1 MLIEAPA
8 GFGKSALLARLIH
21 LAQERTSTVLPST
34 IFFLIQAT
42 GGDETAAGFLTAVN
56 SQLLDLLGEP
66 SEYGVPSETGAL
78 MTQFS
83 ALWSRALARAT
94 PLHPLVLVVD
104 ALDEAA
110 PARPSIVEV
119 LPTAVGPHAHVLV
132 STRPGAAEVGALAPG
147 HPLRTGDLMTLG
159 ALNVEDVE
167 QLLTADG
174 LPASQS
180 AALAPRVQAV
190 THGEPLL
197 ARFVCEDVARSPS
210 SALADL
216 ESDPP
221 DGVRDY
227 FSRQLQLLEA
237 RTTGSTAED
246 LLDLLVAALAPL
258 SVEELSDALD
268 QNPRRIREA
277 VSRVRRFL
285 RGDTKVELMHAQLR
299 AVAVQRAGTR
309 EVERWT
315 RKLLTWCD
323 RYRAVGWPEGT
334 PDYVLS
340 FYARHLLNSGDVG
353 LFSLINSNWIRAR
366 TRQVGS
372 PRGVLEDLAL
382 VEGMAG
388 AQSPPNVAEEIRA
401 AIMKGIV
408 TSRSDNA
415 PPTALAVLAEAGQLL
430 RADSYAA
437 LLTEDPAKQAEA
449 YRCIAEGLARAQ
461 QGPTAHELLDR
472 AHIALTSI
480 PVTAT
485 DTLALA
491 RLAASAAAIGHW
503 SLFRAIVE
511 QLDIDPGPQPDALG
525 RPQAEDP
532 RQVLARVLVQLL
544 TSTGEPA
551 RIRELM
557 AGTLT
562 EQERSNLAELALGA
576 LAERGSAEDIR
587 ALVSGTVDREHCP
600 LLADAATRLATLGR
614 TTEASELAADATQQ
628 LGNVITP
635 YKESP
640 CWPTSR
646 PRTRSPET

>member
-1 MLIEAPA
+1 
-8 GFGKSALLARLIH
+8 
-21 LAQERTSTVLPST
+21 
-34 IFFLIQAT
+34 
-42 GGDETAAGFLTAVN
+42 
-56 SQLLDLLGEP
+56 
-66 SEYGVPSETGAL
+66 
-78 MTQFS
+78 
-83 ALWSRALARAT
+83 
-94 PLHPLVLVVD
+94 
-104 ALDEAA
+104 
-110 PARPSIVEV
+110 
-119 LPTAVGPHAHVLV
+119 
-132 STRPGAAEVGALAPG
+132 
-147 HPLRTGDLMTLG
+147 
-159 ALNVEDVE
+159 
-167 QLLTADG
+167 
-174 LPASQS
+174 
-180 AALAPRVQAV
+180 
-190 THGEPLL
+190 
-197 ARFVCEDVARSPS
+197 
-210 SALADL
+210 
-216 ESDPP
+216 
-221 DGVRDY
+221 
-227 FSRQLQLLEA
+227 
-237 RTTGSTAED
+237 
-246 LLDLLVAALAPL
+246 
-258 SVEELSDALD
+258 
-268 QNPRRIREA
+268 
-277 VSRVRRFL
+277 
-285 RGDTKVELMHAQLR
+285 
-299 AVAVQRAGTR
+299 
-309 EVERWT
+309 
-315 RKLLTWCD
+315 
-323 RYRAVGWPEGT
+323 
-334 PDYVLS
+334 
-340 FYARHLLNSGDVG
+340 
-353 LFSLINSNWIRAR
+353 
-366 TRQVGS
+366 
-372 PRGVLEDLAL
+372 
-382 VEGMAG
+382 
-388 AQSPPNVAEEIRA
+388 
-401 AIMKGIV
+401 MKGIV

-635 YKESP
+635 VQRVPVLADLATAYALTGDVTASSTGSHRSGRAGSSIAARRGQFHHQKQEPGDCRSSARGVGLRRAGTRRSSTSLPTCATHPVPTPRLPWRSLSAVTCLRRLTPSRKSAVPLKQRRPIPLLLRSFLAVGISAERSGGRMQRSP
-640 CWPTSR
+640 YR
-646 PRTRSPET
+646 PMPVLVLWRTRTPSGVFANGWPGWAMQSSLRRSARRFRRPHARCRALGPGLPLGRGPSAGPTLSTR